1 MLNGILGFELS
12 ERWSPTRCF
21 TYRMSGTCRLLIM
34 PVIGHVAQ
42 GKDTSDLLLRVK
54 TRLTWSL
61 TSHTTPTWRR
71 CRVVRRPNRAM
82 SAWSRRR
89 RSRCRQT
96 PWCIAARLW
105 CRRALPSS
113 CLCSHPP
120 PTISTSRSCRWRMS
134 GNESIRAV
142 HHSNRSLNKGVVLLP
157 FIGLY
162 W

>member
-1 MLNGILGFELS
+1 MLALVLNGILGFELS
-12 ERWSPTRCF
+12 ERWSPTQCF
-21 TYRMSGTCRLLIM
+21 TYCMSGTCRLLIM
-34 PVIGHVAQ
+34 PVIGRSA
-42 GKDTSDLLLRVK
+42 DMLLRVK

-61 TSHTTPTWRR
+61 TSRTTPTWRR
-71 CRVVRRPNRAM
+71 CRVVSRPNRAT
-82 SAWSRRR
+82 SAWSRHR
-89 RSRCRQT
+89 RSRCRQM

-120 PTISTSRSCRWRMS
+120 PTIWTSRSCRWRTS

-142 HHSNRSLNKGVVLLP
+142 HHSNRSLNKGMVLLP
-157 FIGLY
+157 FALY